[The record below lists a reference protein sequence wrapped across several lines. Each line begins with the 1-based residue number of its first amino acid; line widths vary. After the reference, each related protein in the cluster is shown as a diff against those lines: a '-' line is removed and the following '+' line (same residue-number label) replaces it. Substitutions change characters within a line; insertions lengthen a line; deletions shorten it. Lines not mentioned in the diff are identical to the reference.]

1 MARKITSAV
10 EILDHMH
17 GSDPA
22 YRADLEREKNRVRAA
37 CAIYEARTA
46 AGLTQAQLAERVG
59 TTQSVIARLEG
70 ADYEGHTLRLLD
82 RVAAALGQRVEVAF
96 VPAEVGQTPLP
107 RPRRRR
113 TRQSAEA

>member
-10 EILDHMH
+10 EILDHMQ

-59 TTQSVIARLEG
+59 TTQSVIARLED
-70 ADYEGHTLRLLD
+70 ADYEGHTLRVLD
-82 RVAAALGQRVEVAF
+82 RIATALGQRVEVTF
-96 VPAEVGQTPLP
+96 VPVCAGEEPGRTA
-107 RPRRRR
+107 RR
-113 TRQSAEA
+113 TRAKQSAGA